1 MVIDSTF
8 NIKKMLSFLDIALL
22 SVALAMDCFTVSI
35 VCGISCRR
43 WMPRLMLQMSV
54 LFGVFQAL
62 MPLIGWLGTSLF
74 SQYLEAV
81 DHWIAF
87 GLLSF
92 LGGRMIR
99 ESVSAGNNEEHH
111 SIPSALTTLLLLAVA
126 TSIDALAIGI
136 SFACTGYKTV
146 AQLSFPLVVI
156 GVGSFLFSVLGNRL
170 GIRFGIAIRRKLN
183 PELFGGLVLIFIGIK
198 VLLTHILNL

>member
-1 MVIDSTF
+1 
-8 NIKKMLSFLDIALL
+8 MLSFLDIALL

-111 SIPSALTTLLLLAVA
+111 SIPSALTTQLLLAVA

-136 SFACTGYKTV
+136 SFACTGYKTA

>member
-1 MVIDSTF
+1 
-8 NIKKMLSFLDIALL
+8 MLSFLDIALL

-43 WMPRLMLQMSV
+43 WMPRLMLQMGV

-99 ESVSAGNNEEHH
+99 ESVSSGNNEEHH
-111 SIPSALTTLLLLAVA
+111 SIPSALTTQLLLAVA

-198 VLLTHILNL
+198 VLLTHILNP

>member
-1 MVIDSTF
+1 
-8 NIKKMLSFLDIALL
+8 MLSFLDIARL

-111 SIPSALTTLLLLAVA
+111 SIPSALTTQLLLAVA

-146 AQLSFPLVVI
+146 AQLSFPIVVI

>member
-54 LFGVFQAL
+54 LFGVFQAV

-74 SQYLEAV
+74 SQYLEAI

-111 SIPSALTTLLLLAVA
+111 SIPSALTTQLLLAVA

>member
-1 MVIDSTF
+1 
-8 NIKKMLSFLDIALL
+8 MLSFLDIALP

-99 ESVSAGNNEEHH
+99 ESVSSGNNEEHH
-111 SIPSALTTLLLLAVA
+111 SIPSALTTQLLLAVA

>member
-1 MVIDSTF
+1 
-8 NIKKMLSFLDIALL
+8 MLSFLDIALL

-99 ESVSAGNNEEHH
+99 ESVSSGNNEEHH
-111 SIPSALTTLLLLAVA
+111 SIPSALTTQLLLAVA

-156 GVGSFLFSVLGNRL
+156 GVGSFRFSVLGNRL

>member
-1 MVIDSTF
+1 
-8 NIKKMLSFLDIALL
+8 MLSFLDIALL

-99 ESVSAGNNEEHH
+99 ESVSSGNNEEHH
-111 SIPSALTTLLLLAVA
+111 SIPSALTTQLLLAVA

-156 GVGSFLFSVLGNRL
+156 GVGSFLCSVLGNRL

>member
-1 MVIDSTF
+1 
-8 NIKKMLSFLDIALL
+8 MLSFLDIALL

-99 ESVSAGNNEEHH
+99 ESVSSGNNEEHH
-111 SIPSALTTLLLLAVA
+111 SIPSALTTQLLLAVA

-198 VLLTHILNL
+198 VLLTHILNP

>member
-1 MVIDSTF
+1 
-8 NIKKMLSFLDIALL
+8 MLSFLDIALL

-43 WMPRLMLQMSV
+43 WMPRLMLQMSI

-99 ESVSAGNNEEHH
+99 ESVSSGNNEEHH
-111 SIPSALTTLLLLAVA
+111 SIPSALTTQLLLAVA

>member
-1 MVIDSTF
+1 
-8 NIKKMLSFLDIALL
+8 MLSFLDIALL

-111 SIPSALTTLLLLAVA
+111 SIPSALTTQLLLAVA

-183 PELFGGLVLIFIGIK
+183 PELFGGLVLLFIGIK
-198 VLLTHILNL
+198 VLLTHSLNP